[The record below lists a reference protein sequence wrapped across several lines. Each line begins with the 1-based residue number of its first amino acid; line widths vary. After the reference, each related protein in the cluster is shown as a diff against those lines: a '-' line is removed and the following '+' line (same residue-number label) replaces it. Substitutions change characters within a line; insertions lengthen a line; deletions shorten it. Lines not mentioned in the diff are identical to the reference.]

1 MYAVY
6 MLWWRQI
13 IRFWR
18 SKSRVLGTVLQ
29 PLLYLLALGYG
40 LGSIIQRGGGGN
52 YFSFL
57 VAGVMAQTLLFSA
70 FFWGMNILFDKRF
83 GFLKETAVAPISRFQ
98 LLLGNILGG
107 ATISLIQAL
116 IVLLVALVLGFRPAD
131 VWHVPIAFVSM
142 ALLATALCSFSA
154 GVAAR
159 MEDIQGFQAVNN
171 FLVFPLMLFSGVLYP
186 LSSAPHWLQF
196 IGNIN
201 PISYAV
207 DGARA
212 TLSGNSHYGLALDLS
227 VMGAITLV
235 AIAFATYQFKKLQ
248 A

>member
-6 MLWWRQI
+6 MLWRRQV

-18 SKSRVLGTVLQ
+18 SKSRVFGTIMQ

-40 LGSIIQRGGGGN
+40 LGSIFQRGGGGN
-52 YFSFL
+52 YLNFL

-98 LLLGNILGG
+98 LLIGNVSGG
-107 ATISLIQAL
+107 ATISLIQTL
-116 IVLLVALVLGFRPAD
+116 IVFLIALLLGFRPSD
-131 VWHVPIAFVSM
+131 ILQVPLAFVSM

-154 GVAAR
+154 GIAAR

-171 FLVFPLMLFSGVLYP
+171 FLVFPMMLFSGVLYP
-186 LSSAPHWLQF
+186 LSSAPGWLQF

-212 TLSGNSHYGLALDLS
+212 TLIGQSHFGLGVDLG
-227 VMGAITLV
+227 VMGAITLA